1 MRRDRFLLVCLFLL
15 VTKHVKAD
23 ETSQDCRNKKDV
35 DVNQGD
41 ELGVVSA
48 VDPLTR
54 CYTVS
59 KDKDSGGQCCFHIDG
74 HNEDCERSNKYEPR
88 NNTKCPEYVLTVD
101 SIETRT
107 CNLTIKGFIEAAALQ
122 YESYDADHV
131 PIKICAVTVI
141 SRQGGGVRTGAI
153 IGFIGAVALAL
164 AAALALRFYLRKGYT
179 KTTTTEVE
187 ISEMEAAL
195 SPELPP
201 NMKEALKKALKKGI
215 IKKIE
220 SSDNREVKVMLLDGS
235 WKEVKTPADVEALSK
250 IR

>member
-1 MRRDRFLLVCLFLL
+1 MRRDWFLLVCLFLL
-15 VTKHVKAD
+15 VTKHVTAD
-23 ETSQDCRNKKDV
+23 ESSRDCRNKKEV

-41 ELGVVSA
+41 ELRVVSA

-107 CNLTIKGFIEAAALQ
+107 CNLTIKGFIEAAAIQ
-122 YESYDADHV
+122 FESYDADHV

-141 SRQGGGVRTGAI
+141 SRQGGGVTIGAV
-153 IGFIGAVALAL
+153 IGFIFALMGALAL
-164 AAALALRFYLRKGYT
+164 AAVLYWRYKGYT
-179 KTTTTEVE
+179 QTTTTEAE